1 MIQKLTVGLLFTLSI
16 VVTSC
21 GSSSEDAVAK
31 INELE
36 KKLLDANGNP
46 INEVAAYN
54 LQVEYDDFA
63 VKFPKDTKAPEYL
76 FKAANISINLGW
88 GESAIKILDKFL
100 EMFPENTK
108 APEAL
113 FFLGFVYDNQV
124 NDDNKAGESYKQ
136 FLKKYPS
143 HSFAKD
149 AEASIKNLGKTD
161 EELMREFEKLNNDST
176 AKDTSKKAA

>member
-1 MIQKLTVGLLFTLSI
+1 MIQKLTIGLLFILTI
-16 VVTSC
+16 FVTSC
-21 GSSSEDAVAK
+21 GNSSEEAATK
-31 INELE
+31 ITELE

-63 VKFPKDTKAPEYL
+63 VKFPEDPKAPEYL

-100 EMFPENTK
+100 EKFPEQK
-108 APEAL
+108 RAPEAM

-124 NDDNKAGESYKQ
+124 NDDTKAGEYYKQ

-161 EELMREFEKLNNDST
+161 EELMREFEKLNNDTT
-176 AKDTSKKAA
+176 AKDTAKKAA

>member
-1 MIQKLTVGLLFTLSI
+1 MIQKLTVGLLFILSL

-21 GSSSEDAVAK
+21 GSSSEEAVTK
-31 INELE
+31 ITELE
-36 KKLLDANGNP
+36 KKLLDAKGNP

-63 VKFPKDTKAPEYL
+63 VKFPEDPRAPEYL

-100 EMFPENTK
+100 EKFPEHNK
-108 APEAL
+108 APEAM

-124 NDDNKAGESYKQ
+124 NDDTKAGDYYKQ

-143 HSFAKD
+143 HAFAKD

-161 EELMREFEKLNNDST
+161 EELMREFEKLNNDTT
-176 AKDTSKKAA
+176 AQVAAKKAA

>member
-1 MIQKLTVGLLFTLSI
+1 MIQKLTVGLLFILSI

-88 GESAIKILDKFL
+88 GESAIKILDKF
-100 EMFPENTK
+100 
-108 APEAL
+108 
-113 FFLGFVYDNQV
+113 
-124 NDDNKAGESYKQ
+124 
-136 FLKKYPS
+136 
-143 HSFAKD
+143 
-149 AEASIKNLGKTD
+149 I
-161 EELMREFEKLNNDST
+161 
-176 AKDTSKKAA
+176 